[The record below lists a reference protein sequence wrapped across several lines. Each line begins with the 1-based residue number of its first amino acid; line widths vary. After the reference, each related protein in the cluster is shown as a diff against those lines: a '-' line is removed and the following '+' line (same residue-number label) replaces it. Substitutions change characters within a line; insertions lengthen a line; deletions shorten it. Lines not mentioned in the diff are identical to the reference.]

1 MTSFQDHDNHTNY
14 YPFCTVS
21 YWKSAVPGY
30 HAQSAAKPSEDYD
43 FIRVETR
50 NGAYTTQLD
59 FGMDKARE
67 AEICVRMLHNAYT
80 RGGFDAK
87 EEIRKVLGV

>member
-1 MTSFQDHDNHTNY
+1 MTSFTEHKDHTNY

-21 YWKSAVPGY
+21 YWAVDANGM
-30 HAQSAAKPSEDYD
+30 HASKPTQSVQV
-43 FIRVETR
+43 IRVETR

-59 FGMDKARE
+59 FGANKAHE
-67 AEICVRMLHNAYT
+67 AEICVRMLHNAYI
-80 RGGFDAK
+80 RGGSDAK